1 MSSDCSLNLSSPGF
15 EHFSDNWLTQTAL
28 LPPMSSLPPP
38 SPFSFPPSFF
48 PRSSRELPF
57 HIFPNALGPSMQ
69 MQENKISPKRENDIR
84 FGSNN
89 NNRTAEVATSVVI
102 VLLEAEH

>member
-1 MSSDCSLNLSSPGF
+1 
-15 EHFSDNWLTQTAL
+15 
-28 LPPMSSLPPP
+28 
-38 SPFSFPPSFF
+38 
-48 PRSSRELPF
+48 
-57 HIFPNALGPSMQ
+57 MQ